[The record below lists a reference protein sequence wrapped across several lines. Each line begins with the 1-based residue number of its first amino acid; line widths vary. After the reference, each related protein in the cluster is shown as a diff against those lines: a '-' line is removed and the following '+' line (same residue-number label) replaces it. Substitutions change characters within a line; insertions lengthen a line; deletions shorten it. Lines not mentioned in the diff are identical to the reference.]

1 MTPADQFIKF
11 LGDFIFNFNIW
22 RLVKALFVIGFGIY
36 IAFSVI
42 VVRQVGLMA
51 KTVQTNF
58 NLPLKLMAWVHLG
71 AAILVFLL
79 ALLML

>member
-1 MTPADQFIKF
+1 MTPAEQFIKF
-11 LGDFIFNFNIW
+11 LGNFILNFNIW
-22 RLVKALFVIGFGIY
+22 WLVKALFVIGFGIY

-51 KTVQTNF
+51 KTVQTNY
-58 NLPLKLMAWVHLG
+58 NLPIKLIAWVHLC
-71 AAILVFLL
+71 AAVLVFLL

>member
-1 MTPADQFIKF
+1 MTPADQFIKL

-22 RLVKALFVIGFGIY
+22 WLVKALFVIGFGIY
-36 IAFSVI
+36 IAFAVI

-51 KTVQTNF
+51 KTVQTNY
-58 NLPLKLMAWVHLG
+58 NLPIKLIAWVHLG

>member
-11 LGDFIFNFNIW
+11 LSGFIFDFNIW
-22 RLVKALFVIGFGIY
+22 WLVKTLFVIGFGIY

-58 NLPLKLMAWVHLG
+58 NLLIKLIAWIHLG
-71 AAILVFLL
+71 AAVLAFLL
-79 ALLML
+79 ALLIL

>member
-1 MTPADQFIKF
+1 MTPADQFIK
-11 LGDFIFNFNIW
+11 LLSSLIFNFNIW
-22 RLVKALFVIGFGIY
+22 WLVKTLFVIGFGIY

-51 KTVQTNF
+51 KTVQTNY
-58 NLPLKLMAWVHLG
+58 NSALKLIAVIHLG
-71 AAILVFLL
+71 AAVLVFLL